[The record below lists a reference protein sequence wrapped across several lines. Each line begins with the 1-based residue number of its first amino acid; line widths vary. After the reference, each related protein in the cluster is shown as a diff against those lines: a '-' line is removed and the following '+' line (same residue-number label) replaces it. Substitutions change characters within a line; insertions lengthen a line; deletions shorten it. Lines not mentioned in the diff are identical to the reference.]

1 MTKITDA
8 RFEVS
13 GDGYGV
19 LKHVKSFK
27 IAVEVATR
35 WVDEQKKPAEIF
47 DRMARKGKPDTWR
60 VTQCRGEAHSN
71 PWIDHCYECMP
82 YWGIAVKVLNVRL
95 PDVVDYPSGNE
106 PTAAG
111 HGHGF

>member
-1 MTKITDA
+1 MTKITET

-13 GDGYGV
+13 GESYGV
-19 LKHVKSFK
+19 LKHVKDFDT
-27 IAVEVATR
+27 AVTVAR
-35 WVDEQKKPAEIF
+35 HWIDEQKTPAQIF

-60 VTQCRGEAHSN
+60 VTHCTGEAHSN
-71 PWIDHCYECMP
+71 PWIDHCSVCMP
-82 YWGIAVKVLNVRL
+82 RWGVVVKVLNVRL
-95 PDVVDYPSGNE
+95 PDTAGYPDGNE